1 MTARRR
7 ALRPT
12 FDRLD
17 GRILLSASPITPAQI
32 RQAYSENYTFNVNGR
47 SYTANGAGQTIAIVI
62 GGLDPYISND
72 LATFDRTYGISAPP
86 SFQSV
91 SFQGAQYNESAD
103 AMLET
108 SLDVEWTHAVAPG
121 ANILLVQAASM
132 NNTDLLTAVN
142 WARYQPGVSVVSMSW
157 GGPES
162 SADRQYDGIFTTPA
176 GHTGVTFV
184 ASSGDS
190 GFFNSP
196 RSNQVGVEWPASSPN
211 VLSVGGTTLAV
222 TASGAFA
229 GESAW
234 NLSYQ
239 PSYGWSGGGGG
250 YSRVY
255 GEPSYQLG
263 VQRTGLRTVPDVSYD
278 AGSYISIYDSDPNL
292 RGLGMN
298 PGWNMVGGTS
308 AGAPQWAAQIAEVD
322 QGRALVGLRPL
333 DGASQT
339 LPGIYAFSS
348 AFRDITTGSNG
359 YSATPGYDLAT
370 GLGTPVA
377 YVLASDLAF
386 HVTSNFV
393 ATNTLDTFHSPGLTA
408 GGLSS
413 IGIGVLVDMAAPSSE
428 GCPFGRS
435 TAVADGVG
443 TAMRDSL
450 LITLPPTAPTSLRVS
465 MGHRHDRH
473 DLALGSLLD
482 EELAFPMS

>member
-7 ALRPT
+7 DLRPT

-17 GRILLSASPITPAQI
+17 GRILLSASPLSPAQV
-32 RQAYSENYTFNVNGR
+32 RQAYSENYIFNVNGR

-62 GGLDPYISND
+62 GGLDPYIAND
-72 LATFDRTYGISAPP
+72 LVTFDRTYGISAPP

-91 SFQGAQYNESAD
+91 YFQGAQFNESAGSI
-103 AMLET
+103 MET
-108 SLDVEWTHAVAPG
+108 SLDVEWAHAVAPG

-132 NNTDLLTAVN
+132 SNTDLLTAVN

-190 GFFNSP
+190 GYFNGP
-196 RSNQVGVEWPASSPN
+196 RTNQVGVDWPASSPN
-211 VLSVGGTTLAV
+211 VLSVGGTTLST
-222 TASGAFA
+222 TATGAYL

-250 YSRVY
+250 LSRVY
-255 GEPSYQLG
+255 AEPSYQYG
-263 VQRTGLRTVPDVSYD
+263 VQRTGVRTVPDVSYD
-278 AGSYISIYDSDPNL
+278 AGTYVSVYDSL
-292 RGLGMN
+292 AG
-298 PGWNMVGGTS
+298 GWQAVGGTS
-308 AGAPQWAAQIAEVD
+308 AGAPQWAGLIAEVN

-333 DGASQT
+333 DGPSQT
-339 LPGIYAFSS
+339 LPTIYGFGS
-348 AFRDITTGSNG
+348 AFRDITSGSNG
-359 YSATPGYDLAT
+359 YAAGRGYDLAT

-377 YVLASDLAF
+377 YILAGDLAF
-386 HVTSNFV
+386 HVNSSFI
-393 ATNTLDTFHSPGLTA
+393 AMNTLDTSHSSGLTA

-413 IGIGVLVDMAAPSSE
+413 TGMGVLVDMAAPSS
-428 GCPFGRS
+428 GGDAFGRS
-435 TAVADGVG
+435 TAVADGVA
-443 TAMRDSL
+443 TATRDSL
-450 LITLPPTAPTSLRVS
+450 LIALPPTTPTSLRTS
-465 MGHRHDRH
+465 MSHRDDHH
-473 DLALGSLLD
+473 DLAMGSLLD
-482 EELAFPMS
+482 EELALWMS